1 MSNSSITSKEEI
13 SKSLSKEAKC
23 PTASTRT
30 VSSTSFSSSNHD
42 IIDPPYESKFA
53 EMRHKSKVVLKRF
66 GSFIGPGLLV
76 SVAYMDPGNYA
87 TCITAGASN
96 KYSLLFIVF
105 LFNLIA
111 IFLQTL
117 CIKLGSVTGYDL
129 ARSCREFLPKYLN
142 WALWVLAECAI
153 IATDVAEVIGSAIA
167 LNILLK
173 IPLPAGVVITIV
185 DVIFVLIAYRAD
197 TSSLKLVKIFE
208 YSIGV
213 LVMIVVVCFA
223 VELGEIHANAREV
236 FRGFVPS
243 KEMFHGNGMTIA
255 TSIIG
260 STVMI
265 HSLFVGS
272 GLVQPRIRAYD
283 VKHGYVNLDE
293 VHAEYEQS
301 VHDEV
306 TLADSVS
313 DDEKKKKSSTKVSTY
328 EKEADFFA
336 NKYKPSYP
344 AIKYNMKYSIA
355 ELLLTLFTLAIFVNA
370 AILIVAGAT
379 LYGTEE
385 AIDADLYTIH
395 DLLQKLVAPAVGT
408 VFMIALLAS
417 GQSAGIVCTI
427 AGQFVSEGHI
437 NWKLKPWLRRLV
449 TRGISIIPCL
459 FISVFIGRNG
469 LGVALNISQIIISI
483 LLPPLTAPL
492 IYFTASK
499 KIMRVELQDDEI
511 VDGMEIDETT
521 GKKYKYMV
529 NHWIVTL
536 VALVIWVF
544 VSMLNIYAIYEMA
557 KDGVTG

>member
-1 MSNSSITSKEEI
+1 
-13 SKSLSKEAKC
+13 
-23 PTASTRT
+23 
-30 VSSTSFSSSNHD
+30 
-42 IIDPPYESKFA
+42 
-53 EMRHKSKVVLKRF
+53 MRHKSKVVLKRF

-105 LFNLIA
+105 LSNLIA

-328 EKEADFFA
+328 EKR
-336 NKYKPSYP
+336 S
-344 AIKYNMKYSIA
+344 
-355 ELLLTLFTLAIFVNA
+355 
-370 AILIVAGAT
+370 
-379 LYGTEE
+379 
-385 AIDADLYTIH
+385 
-395 DLLQKLVAPAVGT
+395 
-408 VFMIALLAS
+408 
-417 GQSAGIVCTI
+417 
-427 AGQFVSEGHI
+427 
-437 NWKLKPWLRRLV
+437 
-449 TRGISIIPCL
+449 
-459 FISVFIGRNG
+459 
-469 LGVALNISQIIISI
+469 
-483 LLPPLTAPL
+483 
-492 IYFTASK
+492 
-499 KIMRVELQDDEI
+499 
-511 VDGMEIDETT
+511 
-521 GKKYKYMV
+521 
-529 NHWIVTL
+529 
-536 VALVIWVF
+536 
-544 VSMLNIYAIYEMA
+544 
-557 KDGVTG
+557 